1 MIAALQTYL
10 LRLITAALLVAVAV
24 AITPEG
30 RVKRV
35 VRFAGGLLLAALLLR
50 PAGEMDFTA
59 MSRAIARVQM
69 EYNENATGIRAA
81 SSQVQSAIISQQTQ
95 AYILSKAE
103 SMGLALQVS
112 VETRIDGVYPYPWTV
127 TLTGPVSAG
136 EKEVLARYIE
146 ENLAI
151 PEERQTWNSPQERPG
166 FQS

>member
-1 MIAALQTYL
+1 MIAALRAYL
-10 LRLITAALLVAVAV
+10 LRLIAAALLVAVAA

-35 VRFAGGLLLAALLLR
+35 VTFAGSLLLALVLLR
-50 PAGEMDFTA
+50 PAGEVDVTD

-81 SSQVQSAIISQQTQ
+81 SLQVQSAIITQQAQ

-103 SMGLALQVS
+103 SMGLAIQVQ
-112 VETRIDGVYPYPWTV
+112 VETRDDELYPYPWAV
-127 TLTGPVSAG
+127 TLTGSVSAD

-151 PEERQTWNSPQERPG
+151 PAQRQTWNRP
-166 FQS
+166 

>member
-10 LRLITAALLVAVAV
+10 LRLITAALLVSVAA

-35 VRFAGGLLLAALLLR
+35 VRFAGGLLLAIVLLR
-50 PAGEMDFTA
+50 PVGEIDMTA
-59 MSRAIARVQM
+59 MSQAIARVQM
-69 EYNENATGIRAA
+69 EYNENATGIRSA
-81 SSQVQSAIISQQTQ
+81 SSQVQSAIISQQTE

-103 SMGLALQVS
+103 SMGLALQVQ
-112 VETRIDGVYPYPWTV
+112 VETQTDGVYPYPWAV
-127 TLTGPVSAG
+127 TLTGPVTAS

-151 PEERQTWNSPQERPG
+151 PAQRQTWNSP
-166 FQS
+166 

>member
-1 MIAALQTYL
+1 MIAAMQNYL
-10 LRLITAALLVAVAV
+10 LRLIAAALLVAVAA

-35 VRFAGGLLLAALLLR
+35 VTFAGGLLLALVLLR
-50 PAGEMDFTA
+50 PAGEVDITD

-81 SSQVQSAIISQQTQ
+81 SLQVQSAIISQQAQ

-103 SMGLALQVS
+103 AMGLALQVQ
-112 VETRIDGVYPYPWTV
+112 VETRAEELYPYPWAV
-127 TLTGPVSAG
+127 TLTGSVTAE

-151 PEERQTWNSPQERPG
+151 PAQRQTWNHP
-166 FQS
+166 